1 MKNLSL
7 AFLLFALGSSSFAQK
22 NDDKNEHKKNVVV
35 PNAVKMAFSK
45 EYANERGIWEKEKNQ
60 YEVNFKQNGN
70 SMSALYD
77 VNGTKIE
84 TETDIKSSGL
94 PASAVTY
101 ISTHYKGRKIKE
113 VSMITKAGGEV
124 NYEAEVN
131 GRDLIFDKDGKFL
144 RTTKD

>member
-7 AFLLFALGSSSFAQK
+7 AFLLLALASSSFAQE

-45 EYANERGIWEKEKNQ
+45 EYPNEKGTWEKEKNQ

-77 VNGTKIE
+77 VNGNKRE
-84 TETDIKSSGL
+84 TETDIKTSGL
-94 PASAVTY
+94 PASSAAYT
-101 ISTHYKGRKIKE
+101 STHYKGRKIK
-113 VSMITKAGGEV
+113 
-124 NYEAEVN
+124 
-131 GRDLIFDKDGKFL
+131 
-144 RTTKD
+144 